1 MIDFLKEHVAKK
13 PVSFH
18 MPGHKGAEFFRKY
31 GYGKEISRLV
41 DWDITEIAG
50 ADNLFQPKGI
60 ILETQKRYAR
70 LYDVAHSYSFFFPM
84 PAPSPEL
91 ECWSWFRFYQPS
103 EEERGRALG
112 N

>member
-41 DWDITEIAG
+41 D
-50 ADNLFQPKGI
+50 
-60 ILETQKRYAR
+60 
-70 LYDVAHSYSFFFPM
+70 
-84 PAPSPEL
+84 
-91 ECWSWFRFYQPS
+91 
-103 EEERGRALG
+103 
-112 N
+112 